1 MQEKWIPIGKMAE
14 INHVSIATLR
24 LYDEIGLLK
33 PAYIDSESKY
43 RYYTIEQNAR
53 LDLIAYMKDLGMS
66 LKEIQNVLNNENIDE
81 IEEVLSRKKEQIYQ
95 ELRTLKARLNLVDD
109 SIARIERYRN
119 SPKTGICSLEYISRR
134 YIYGIP
140 CSHDFY
146 KQGILGYEKD
156 LLCLRNNLIEKGLEQ
171 IYSYNVGTSIA
182 KEDIEKG
189 KLIAKDIF
197 IFSDH
202 KIESVPMKIV
212 DASMFVTLYLSSF
225 EDENEGIEKLLG
237 FCKKNNYTIAGD
249 YLCEVI
255 TEFNIF
261 DVSKRSMF
269 LRIQIPVK
277 FY

>member
-1 MQEKWIPIGKMAE
+1 M
-14 INHVSIATLR
+14 R
-24 LYDEIGLLK
+24 
-33 PAYIDSESKY
+33 SK
-43 RYYTIEQNAR
+43 
-53 LDLIAYMKDLGMS
+53 KF
-66 LKEIQNVLNNENIDE
+66 
-81 IEEVLSRKKEQIYQ
+81 SRKKEQIYQ

-212 DASMFVTLYLSSF
+212 DALMFVTLYLSSF